1 MELEIAQSILSNFGL
16 KESIVSIKRVESGLI
31 NSTFVLN
38 SSNNSY
44 ILQAINTNIFPNYK
58 KGLENILTVGN
69 WLKRKNY
76 SYSFPLPIKGKYLKV
91 ENEVWRLMPCIKNS
105 ISYNLVLS
113 LGQVKSAA
121 SCLGEFYHHLSD
133 FNTESLSITLPNF
146 HNGNFVTKKI
156 KDALLNGE
164 QERLSLSRPLI
175 NEIEKELPILK
186 KWDEVCNS
194 LPIRVVHYDTKIN
207 NFLFDKK
214 TDKVLALIDLDT
226 LMPGCVLSDIGDMI
240 RTYSNPLGEESTEFK
255 KVFCKM
261 EIVNTIIKEFTN
273 KAALEKEETENLFF
287 GGMAITFMQCV
298 RFLTD
303 YLNGDSYYKTSY
315 KDQNLVRAKNQWALY
330 KSLRNNVK
338 PPGESLL

>member
-1 MELEIAQSILSNFGL
+1 MELEFAQSILLGFGL

-44 ILQAINTNIFPNYK
+44 VLQAINTNIFPNYE

-76 SYSFPLPIKGKYLKV
+76 PYSFPLPIKGRYLKV
-91 ENEVWRLMPCIKNS
+91 KNKVWRLMPYVKNS
-105 ISYNLVLS
+105 MSYNRVSSLV
-113 LGQVKSAA
+113 QVKSAA
-121 SCLGEFYHHLSD
+121 TCLGEFYHLLSD
-133 FNTESLSITLPNF
+133 FNAENLTITLTNF
-146 HNGNFVTKKI
+146 HNGNSITKKFKKAI
-156 KDALLNGE
+156 LNGDKKK
-164 QERLSLSRPLI
+164 LLLTGSLI
-175 NEIEKELPILK
+175 NEIEKEWPILK

-194 LPIRVVHYDTKIN
+194 LPKRVVHYDTKIN

-214 TDKVLALIDLDT
+214 TDEVLALIDLDT

-240 RTYSNPLGEESTEFK
+240 RTYSNPVGEESKEID
-255 KVFCKM
+255 KVVCNM
-261 EIVNTIIKEFTN
+261 EIINTIIQEFT
-273 KAALEKEETENLFF
+273 KKVALGKKEIENLFF
-287 GGMAITFMQCV
+287 GGMAITFMQSV

-330 KSLRNNVK
+330 QSMKEISI
-338 PPGESLL
+338 

>member
-1 MELEIAQSILSNFGL
+1 VELELAKSILLGFGL
-16 KESIVSIKRVESGLI
+16 KESIVTIKKVESGLI

-44 ILQAINTNIFPNYK
+44 ILQAINTNIFPNYE

-76 SYSFPLPIKGKYLKV
+76 PYSFPLPIKGSYLKV
-91 ENEVWRLMPCIKNS
+91 ENEVWRLMPYVKNS
-105 ISYNLVLS
+105 ISYNQVHS
-113 LGQVKSAA
+113 LDHVKSAA
-121 SCLGEFYHHLSD
+121 NCLGEFYHLLSD
-133 FNTESLSITLPNF
+133 FNAENLTITLPSF
-146 HNGNFVTKKI
+146 HNGNLITKKFEEVVFNGD
-156 KDALLNGE
+156 KKRLL
-164 QERLSLSRPLI
+164 STKVLI
-175 NEIEKELPILK
+175 SEIEKDLPILK

-194 LPIRVVHYDTKIN
+194 LPKRVVHYDTKIN

-214 TDKVLALIDLDT
+214 TEEVLALIDLDT
-226 LMPGCVLSDIGDMI
+226 LMPGCVLSDVGDMI
-240 RTYSNPLGEESTEFK
+240 RTYSNPVGEESKEII
-255 KVFCKM
+255 KVVCNM
-261 EIVNTIIKEFTN
+261 EIINTIRKEFT
-273 KAALEKEETENLFF
+273 KKVTLEKQEKENLFF
-287 GGMAITFMQCV
+287 GGMAITFMQSV

-338 PPGESLL
+338 PPS

>member
-1 MELEIAQSILSNFGL
+1 MELEFAQSILLGFGL

-44 ILQAINTNIFPNYK
+44 VLQAINTNIFPNYE

-76 SYSFPLPIKGKYLKV
+76 PYSFPLPIKGRYLKV
-91 ENEVWRLMPCIKNS
+91 KNKVWRLMPYVKNS
-105 ISYNLVLS
+105 MSYNRVSSLV
-113 LGQVKSAA
+113 QVKSAA
-121 SCLGEFYHHLSD
+121 TCLGEFYHLLSD
-133 FNTESLSITLPNF
+133 FNAENLTITLTNF
-146 HNGNFVTKKI
+146 HNGNSITKKFKKAI
-156 KDALLNGE
+156 LNGDKKK
-164 QERLSLSRPLI
+164 LLLTGSLI
-175 NEIEKELPILK
+175 NEIEKEWPILK

-194 LPIRVVHYDTKIN
+194 LPKRVVHYDTKIN

-214 TDKVLALIDLDT
+214 TDEVLALIDLDT

-240 RTYSNPLGEESTEFK
+240 RTYSNPVGEESKEID
-255 KVFCKM
+255 KVVCNM
-261 EIVNTIIKEFTN
+261 EIINTIIQEFT
-273 KAALEKEETENLFF
+273 KKVALGKREIGNLFF
-287 GGMAITFMQCV
+287 GGMAITFMQSV

-330 KSLRNNVK
+330 QSMKEISI
-338 PPGESLL
+338 

>member
-1 MELEIAQSILSNFGL
+1 MELELAKSILLGFGL
-16 KESIVSIKRVESGLI
+16 KESIVTIKKVESGLI

-44 ILQAINTNIFPNYK
+44 ILQAINTNIFPNYE

-76 SYSFPLPIKGKYLKV
+76 PYSFPLPIKGRYLKV
-91 ENEVWRLMPCIKNS
+91 ENEVWRLMPYVKNS
-105 ISYNLVLS
+105 ISYNRVSS
-113 LGQVKSAA
+113 LNQVKSAA
-121 SCLGEFYHHLSD
+121 NCLGEFYHHLSD
-133 FNTESLSITLPNF
+133 FNTENLSITLPNF
-146 HNGNFVTKKI
+146 HNGNSIMKKFEE
-156 KDALLNGE
+156 ALLNGE
-164 QERLSLSRPLI
+164 KERLLTVKALI

-186 KWDEVCNS
+186 KWDEVCDT
-194 LPIRVVHYDTKIN
+194 LPKRVVHYDTKIN

-214 TDKVLALIDLDT
+214 TEEVLALIDLDT
-226 LMPGCVLSDIGDMI
+226 IMPGCVLSDVGDMI
-240 RTYSNPLGEESTEFK
+240 RTYSNPVGEESQEID
-255 KVFCKM
+255 KVVCNI
-261 EIVNTIIKEFTN
+261 EIINTIIQEFSKKVALGKKEI
-273 KAALEKEETENLFF
+273 ENLFF
-287 GGMAITFMQCV
+287 GGMAITFMQSI

-338 PPGESLL
+338 PPS

>member
-1 MELEIAQSILSNFGL
+1 MELEFAQSILLGFGL
-16 KESIVSIKRVESGLI
+16 KESIVTIKRVESGLI

-44 ILQAINTNIFPNYK
+44 VLQAINTNIFPNYE

-76 SYSFPLPIKGKYLKV
+76 PYSFPLPIKGRYLKV
-91 ENEVWRLMPCIKNS
+91 KNKVWRLMPYVKNS
-105 ISYNLVLS
+105 MSYNRVSSLV
-113 LGQVKSAA
+113 QVKSAA
-121 SCLGEFYHHLSD
+121 TCLGEFYHLLSD
-133 FNTESLSITLPNF
+133 FNAENLTITLTNF
-146 HNGNFVTKKI
+146 HNGNSITKKFKKAI
-156 KDALLNGE
+156 LNGDKKK
-164 QERLSLSRPLI
+164 LLLTGSLI
-175 NEIEKELPILK
+175 NEIEKEWPILK

-194 LPIRVVHYDTKIN
+194 LPKRVVHYDTKIN

-214 TDKVLALIDLDT
+214 TDEVLALIDLDT

-240 RTYSNPLGEESTEFK
+240 RTYSNPVGEESKEID
-255 KVFCKM
+255 KVVCNM
-261 EIVNTIIKEFTN
+261 EIINTIIQEFT
-273 KAALEKEETENLFF
+273 KKVALGKKEIENLFF
-287 GGMAITFMQCV
+287 GGMAITFMQSV

-330 KSLRNNVK
+330 QSMKEISI
-338 PPGESLL
+338 